1 MARGVSRQES
11 QVADTSTGI
20 RWAEVKTSG
29 VSCRSARMKLPARWE
44 RKISLR
50 EKIYFYTEK
59 YFNEIISAWA

>member
-44 RKISLR
+44 LK
-50 EKIYFYTEK
+50 YFYTEK